1 MRLLAEINKRGTT
14 VVMATHD
21 QHIVNAARRRV
32 LRLDRGRLTGDE
44 AQGRY
49 S

>member
-1 MRLLAEINKRGTT
+1 MRLLAEINKRGTI

-44 AQGRY
+44 ALGRY